1 MKRTFL
7 IIGCLAGLLAIS
19 RPSHAQP
26 GALDT
31 NFNALLNAGAQ
42 VYAVAV
48 QTNGQIIIGGL
59 FTSVAGTGRTNVARL
74 NSNGTLDPS
83 FNPTTAANYGYV
95 SAIEVQPD
103 GKILIGGSFAST
115 LGIAPSNLARLN
127 TNGTPDA
134 GFDIDLSINNAV

>member
-48 QTNGQIIIGGL
+48 QTNGQIIIGG
-59 FTSVAGTGRTNVARL
+59 
-74 NSNGTLDPS
+74 
-83 FNPTTAANYGYV
+83 
-95 SAIEVQPD
+95 
-103 GKILIGGSFAST
+103 SFAST

-134 GFDIDLSINNAV
+134 GFDIDLSINNAVNVMRVLDNGQI